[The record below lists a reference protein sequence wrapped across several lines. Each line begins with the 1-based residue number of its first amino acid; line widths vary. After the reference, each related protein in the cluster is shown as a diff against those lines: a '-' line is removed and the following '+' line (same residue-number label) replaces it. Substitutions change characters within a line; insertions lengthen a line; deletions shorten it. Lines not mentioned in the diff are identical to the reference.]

1 MEKEKEIMIIA
12 ILGIVIG
19 LLVAGAGIY
28 FLKENK
34 NDVESKK
41 IYSIVIA
48 VGIIVAAAAGI
59 YLGVS
64 L

>member
-1 MEKEKEIMIIA
+1 MVIA
-12 ILGIVIG
+12 IIGIIIG

-34 NDVESKK
+34 NDAESKK

-48 VGIIVAAAAGI
+48 VGIVIAAAAGV
-59 YLGVS
+59 YLGFS